1 MGNHCVT
8 QRRSCVS
15 QSISKFHLESI
26 QTQANSRIA
35 RGSVHAQDDHMNTL
49 TNYGKL
55 CTQFYDIDKPTAPPE
70 ELAFY
75 LGHARQANG
84 PVLEAMCGSGRFL
97 IPMMQAGIDLDGVDA
112 SSDMLGACQRHCA
125 ERGLEPRLYQQFLHE
140 MNLPRKYK
148 LVFIPSGS
156 FNLIADLTQVREA
169 LKRLHDA
176 LLPGGRLLLEVY
188 VPENG
193 IHHSS
198 SNWTGRWVKRPDGV
212 MLILSALGNNH
223 DPQTR
228 SGTSLLRYELF
239 KDGQLIET
247 ELEEMTGRIYLSGEC
262 EALLREVGF
271 VEVRT
276 LKLHSDQAADQTD
289 LEVTIECR
297 RS

>member
-1 MGNHCVT
+1 MSHAHGWIPDVNPD
-8 QRRSCVS
+8 
-15 QSISKFHLESI
+15 FYPD
-26 QTQANSRIA
+26 QANSRIVTTLA
-35 RGSVHAQDDHMNTL
+35 HAQDDRMNTL
-49 TNYGKL
+49 QSYGKL
-55 CTQFYDIDKPTAPPE
+55 CTEFYDIDKPTAPPE

-112 SSDMLGACQRHCA
+112 SSDMLAACQRHCA

-140 MNLPRKYK
+140 MDLPRKYK

-176 LLPGGRLLLEVY
+176 LLPGGKLLLEVY
-188 VPENG
+188 VPQNG
-193 IHHSS
+193 IHQSS
-198 SNWTGRWVKRPDGV
+198 SNWTGRWVKRPDGA
-212 MLILSALGNNH
+212 ILSFSAL
-223 DPQTR
+223 DSYDAQTR
-228 SGTSLLRYELF
+228 SGTSLHRYEVF

-247 ELEEMTGRIYLSGEC
+247 ALEEMTGRSYLSGEC

-276 LKLHSDQAADQTD
+276 FKLLSDQPADQTD
-289 LEVTIECR
+289 IDITIECR